1 MTHRYRILI
10 VDDDADYVASLATY
24 LEANGYTVE
33 TAADGQAGIRMAAR
47 HRPALVIMDVMMADR
62 TEGLFAV
69 NALRRVPGMERTPVI
84 VASALYAAEPGFT
97 VPPDAEWLAG
107 ATFMPKPVDLS
118 TLLERITTLLD
129 AG

>member
-1 MTHRYRILI
+1 MTQRYRILI
-10 VDDDADYVASLATY
+10 VDDDTDYVASLAAY
-24 LEANGYTVE
+24 LEANGFTVD
-33 TAADGQAGIRMAAR
+33 TAADGQEGLRMAAR

-69 NALRRVPGMERTPVI
+69 NELRRVRGMEQTPVI
-84 VASALYAAEPGFT
+84 VASALYTAEPKFT

-118 TLLERITTLLD
+118 ALLERINTLLD
-129 AG
+129 TG